1 MKCISLEQLKGMS
14 YKDKCKLMRDI
25 INRKVV
31 ISNETNNTNSTISK

>member
-25 INRKVV
+25 INRKVEV
-31 ISNETNNTNSTISK
+31 KDGKNQQ

>member
-31 ISNETNNTNSTISK
+31 IGSGEVDNKVIRD

>member
-31 ISNETNNTNSTISK
+31 ISNGEVDNKAIRD